1 MSIEIGSLVRV
12 VDNSGSTLGYGVIR
26 DVINDPM
33 CIVSMEEGGLR
44 QSKQALCFEL
54 NTEEQI
60 EFWKKRYEDLRDY
73 RDS

>member
-12 VDNSGSTLGYGVIR
+12 TDNSGQDLGYGVIHEII
-26 DVINDPM
+26 DTPM
-33 CIVSMEEGGLR
+33 FIISMDEGGYR
-44 QSKQALCFEL
+44 QSKQSLCFEL

-60 EFWKKRYEDLRDY
+60 AFWKKRYEDLRNY